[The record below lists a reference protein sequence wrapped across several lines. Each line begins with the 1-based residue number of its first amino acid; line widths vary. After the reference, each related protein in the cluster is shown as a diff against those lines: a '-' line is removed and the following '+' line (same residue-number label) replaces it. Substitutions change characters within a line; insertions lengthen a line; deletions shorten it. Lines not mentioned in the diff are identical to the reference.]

1 MNKVKVFY
9 LVLKNSTSSEWKE
22 LPIDMV
28 RSMTPIIDKNGNPGL
43 LISYYDDEYC
53 CNCALTCDSIDSI
66 RTEEITY

>member
-28 RSMTPIIDKNGNPGL
+28 RSMTPTIDKNGNPGL

-53 CNCALTCDSIDSI
+53 CNCSLACDGIDSI

>member
-22 LPIDMV
+22 LPINMV
-28 RSMTPIIDKNGNPGL
+28 RSMTPAIDKNGNPGL

-53 CNCALTCDSIDSI
+53 CDCVLTCDGIDSI

>member
-28 RSMTPIIDKNGNPGL
+28 RSMTPAIDKNGNPGL

-53 CNCALTCDSIDSI
+53 CNCSLACDGIDSI
-66 RTEEITY
+66 RMEEITY

>member
-28 RSMTPIIDKNGNPGL
+28 RSMMPLIDKNGNPGL

-53 CNCALTCDSIDSI
+53 CNCTLACDGIDSI
-66 RTEEITY
+66 RMEEITY

>member
-28 RSMTPIIDKNGNPGL
+28 RSMTPAIDKNGNPGL

-53 CNCALTCDSIDSI
+53 CNCALTCDGIYSI
-66 RTEEITY
+66 RT

>member
-28 RSMTPIIDKNGNPGL
+28 RSMTPAIDKNGNPGL

-53 CNCALTCDSIDSI
+53 CNCSLACDGIDSI
-66 RTEEITY
+66 RIEEITY

>member
-22 LPIDMV
+22 LPINIV

-43 LISYYDDEYC
+43 
-53 CNCALTCDSIDSI
+53 
-66 RTEEITY
+66 

>member
-22 LPIDMV
+22 LPINIV
-28 RSMTPIIDKNGNPGL
+28 RSMTHIIDKNGNPGL

-53 CNCALTCDSIDSI
+53 CNCSLTCDGIDTI

>member
-28 RSMTPIIDKNGNPGL
+28 RSMTPAIDKNGNPGL

-53 CNCALTCDSIDSI
+53 CNCTLVCDGIDSI

>member
-28 RSMTPIIDKNGNPGL
+28 RSMTPAIDKNGNPGL

-53 CNCALTCDSIDSI
+53 CNCSLTCDGIDSI

>member
-1 MNKVKVFY
+1 
-9 LVLKNSTSSEWKE
+9 
-22 LPIDMV
+22 MV

-53 CNCALTCDSIDSI
+53 CNCTLACDGIDSI

>member
-1 MNKVKVFY
+1 M
-9 LVLKNSTSSEWKE
+9 
-22 LPIDMV
+22 I

-53 CNCALTCDSIDSI
+53 CNCSLTCDGIDSI

>member
-28 RSMTPIIDKNGNPGL
+28 RSMTPAIDKNGNPGL

-53 CNCALTCDSIDSI
+53 CNFSLACDGIDSI
-66 RTEEITY
+66 LTEEITY

>member
-28 RSMTPIIDKNGNPGL
+28 RSITPIIDKNGNPGL

-53 CNCALTCDSIDSI
+53 CNCALTCDGIDSI

>member
-9 LVLKNSTSSEWKE
+9 LVLKNSTSLEWKE

-53 CNCALTCDSIDSI
+53 CNCSLTCDGIDSI

>member
-28 RSMTPIIDKNGNPGL
+28 RSMTPAIDKNGNPGL

-53 CNCALTCDSIDSI
+53 CDCVLACDSIDSI